1 LVKAKEEMM
10 AARTPEAVHAEWM
23 KAFNAGNLAGMVALY
38 EPDSVVVSEP
48 GGDVV
53 SGLPALKENL
63 RGYLSFGGQIDL
75 RLQRCIRSTNLA
87 ILYSSWTMNGQAPD
101 GSEVSMKGLTSDVV
115 RRQEDGT
122 WLVAIDNPFG
132 CEGIG

>member
-1 LVKAKEEMM
+1 MTAH
-10 AARTPEAVHAEWM
+10 TPEAVHAEWM
-23 KAFNAGNLAGMVALY
+23 KAFNAGNLAGMIDLY

-63 RGYLSFGGQIDL
+63 EGYLSLGGQIDL
-75 RLQRCIRSTNLA
+75 RLQRCIRSSDLA
-87 ILYSSWTMNGQAPD
+87 ILYSGWAMNGHAPD
-101 GSEVSMKGLTSDVV
+101 GSEVSKSGQTTDVV

-122 WLVAIDNPFG
+122 WLVVIDNPFG

>member
-1 LVKAKEEMM
+1 MM
-10 AARTPEAVHAEWM
+10 AAHTPEAVHAEWM
-23 KAFNAGNLAGMVALY
+23 KAFNAGNLAAMVALY
-38 EPDSVVVSEP
+38 EPDAAVVSEP

-63 RGYLSFGGQIDL
+63 EGYLSLAGQIDL
-75 RLQRCIRSTNLA
+75 RVQRCIQSGDLA
-87 ILYSSWTMNGQAPD
+87 ILYSSWTMNGHTPD
-101 GSEVSMKGLTSDVV
+101 GSEVSKRGQPTDVV

-122 WLVAIDNPFG
+122 WLLVIDNPFG

>member
-1 LVKAKEEMM
+1 
-10 AARTPEAVHAEWM
+10 
-23 KAFNAGNLAGMVALY
+23 MVALY
-38 EPDSVVVSEP
+38 EPDAAVVSEP
-48 GGDVV
+48 GGDVI

-63 RGYLSFGGQIDL
+63 EGYLSLAGQIDL
-75 RLQRCIRSTNLA
+75 RLQRCIQSGGVA
-87 ILYSSWTMNGQAPD
+87 ILYSGWTMNGHAPD
-101 GSEVSMKGLTSDVV
+101 GREDSKRGQTTDVV

>member
-1 LVKAKEEMM
+1 M
-10 AARTPEAVHAEWM
+10 AAHTPEAVHAEWM
-23 KAFNAGNLAGMVALY
+23 KAFNAGNLAAMVALY
-38 EPDSVVVSEP
+38 EPDAAVVSEP

-63 RGYLSFGGQIDL
+63 EGYLSLGGQIDL
-75 RLQRCIRSTNLA
+75 RLQRCIRSSDLA
-87 ILYSSWTMNGQAPD
+87 ILYSGWAMNGHAPD
-101 GSEVSMKGLTSDVV
+101 GSEVSKRGQTTDVV

-122 WLVAIDNPFG
+122 WLLAIDNPFG

>member
-1 LVKAKEEMM
+1 M
-10 AARTPEAVHAEWM
+10 AAHTPEAVHPEWM
-23 KAFNAGNLAGMVALY
+23 KAFNAGNLEEMIALY
-38 EPDSVVVSEP
+38 EPDSAVVSEP

-63 RGYLSFGGQIDL
+63 EGYLSLAGQIDL
-75 RLQRCIRSTNLA
+75 RLQRCIRCSDLA
-87 ILYSSWTMNGQAPD
+87 ILYSGWTMNGQAPD
-101 GSEVSMKGLTSDVV
+101 GSEVSMKGQTSDVV

-132 CEGIG
+132 TEGIG